1 MKRIIVVMSGSV
13 LASLVL
19 TVLGSDRSTPGPTKA
34 ATGTAATVD
43 MEGKRRGVLASA
55 HARIAPSEEIAGVC
69 RVCHIPHIQV
79 VRPVSPPTTQPTTQP
94 VLELYRMPGQRR
106 VFVPGE
112 FTPGPTSL
120 ICLGCHDGTIGTSTI
135 SGAHALLAGVR
146 EGFYVAG
153 DYAWR
158 DHPIGIPYPGN
169 RRDFR
174 PESFVIGEGKI
185 KLPEG
190 RVECVSCHDPHNESG
205 VPKMLVMSNRRSALC
220 LACHIK

>member
-1 MKRIIVVMSGSV
+1 MKRVMMSG
-13 LASLVL
+13 LVL
-19 TVLGSDRSTPGPTKA
+19 GLLVFSVVARDGGAPGPANGMA
-34 ATGTAATVD
+34 AGATRPVD
-43 MEGKRRGVLASA
+43 MDGRRRGVLASA

-79 VRPVSPPTTQPTTQP
+79 VRSASPPTTQPTTQP
-94 VLELYRMPGQRR
+94 ALELYRMPGQRR

-120 ICLGCHDGTIGTSTI
+120 ICLGCHDGTVGTSMI

-146 EGFYVAG
+146 GGFYAPG

-158 DHPIGIPYPGN
+158 DHPIGIPYRGDG
-169 RRDFR
+169 RDLR
-174 PESFVIGEGKI
+174 PESFVTKAGRIR
-185 KLPEG
+185 LPDG
-190 RVECVSCHDPHNESG
+190 AVECISCHDPHNESG

-220 LACHIK
+220 LTCHIK